1 MKKEKIIFSYSAAMT
16 ILLCF
21 NSSNL
26 YSQSTSEIFL
36 RNMRDQA
43 GIDFVHYAPR
53 PRWCKIGPSVVG
65 AATNEGLILVF
76 DEEKEFWKSND
87 RLLTLDEFANI
98 HLIKMNGSGGA
109 WLDYDGDGD

>member
-1 MKKEKIIFSYSAAMT
+1 MKKEKIIFSYSAVMT

-53 PRWCKIGPSVVG
+53 PRWCEIGPSVVG
-65 AATNEGLILVF
+65 AATNEGLILIF

-98 HLIKMNGSGGA
+98 HLIKMNRSGRA
-109 WLDYDGDGD
+109 HV